1 MTYQDVYFISE
12 ELYFTS
18 YLLQIAFSI
27 FQIFI
32 YWKMFEKAGEKGWKY
47 LIPIYGDYIDCKI
60 IGKVKIFWVN
70 LISTIGFIVL
80 SSILLAISQVSQTEF
95 LFLVLLFL
103 SITYLIIIIVCQ
115 VIKAFATAKV
125 FGQESIFG
133 LGLLFLP
140 IIFVAIIAFD
150 KKIRYVYNDTT
161 ENN

>member
-1 MTYQDVYFISE
+1 MTYQDVYFINGG
-12 ELYFTS
+12 LYFTS

-103 SITYLIIIIVCQ
+103 SITSLIIIMVCQ
-115 VIKAFATAKV
+115 VIKAFATTKA